1 MYSIVI
7 DSLKLGCGY
16 IHVHTIPGGGYGYF
30 QNHFM
35 RLIREILFP
44 LDFGTVQ
51 YTGHVSRFM

>member
-1 MYSIVI
+1 MYCIVI

-16 IHVHTIPGGGYGYF
+16 IHTIPGGGYGYF
-30 QNHFM
+30 RNHFM

-44 LDFGTVQ
+44 FNFGTVQ